1 MYRLCI
7 TDYLEPPATFEEA
20 ELKDLAEVACL
31 RARTANELIGRVAD
45 ADALLVFHEVTVPA
59 AVIDTLTRCRII
71 ARTGVGVDNVDVAAA
86 SARGIVVT
94 NVPDYGVDEVADHA
108 MALMLACNRGLLRAD
123 RMLRPG
129 LKPWDYRAIHPTMRL
144 AGATMG
150 IVGLG
155 RIGTATALRAQA
167 FRMRVIAC
175 DPYIAPGI
183 DKAVGVQMVDLPT
196 LMSESDVV
204 SLHVPLTDETRGMID
219 AAALARMKPN
229 AILVNTARGAVV
241 DCVALA
247 GALRQG
253 KIGGVGID
261 VLPTEPPHPDEAIVR
276 LWLAREEPPA
286 NLVITP
292 HSAFYSEAGMI
303 EMRVKA
309 AREVARVLR
318 GERPR
323 YCVNAQQLKCVPWK
337 T

>member
-1 MYRLCI
+1 MYKLCI
-7 TDYLEPPATFEEA
+7 TDYLEPPATFEEEA
-20 ELKDLAEVACL
+20 LKGLAVVECL
-31 RARTANELIGRVAD
+31 RAKTANELIGRLAD

-86 SARGIVVT
+86 TEKGIVVT

-123 RMLRPG
+123 RLLRPG

-155 RIGTATALRAQA
+155 RIGTATALRAKA

-183 DKAVGVQMVDLPT
+183 DKAVGIQMADLPT
-196 LMSESDVV
+196 LLSESDVV
-204 SLHVPLTDETRGMID
+204 SLHVPLTDETRHMID
-219 AAALARMKPN
+219 AAAIARMKPHG
-229 AILVNTARGAVV
+229 ILVNTARGAVV
-241 DCVALA
+241 DVAALA
-247 GALRQG
+247 EALRQRR
-253 KIGGVGID
+253 IGGAGID
-261 VLPTEPPHPDEAIVR
+261 VLPTEPPGADEALIR
-276 LWLAREEPPA
+276 LWFEHSDPPV

-292 HSAFYSEAGMI
+292 HSAFYSEAGMV

-309 AREVARVLR
+309 AQEVARVLR

-323 YCVNAQQLKCVPWK
+323 YGVNVQQLARVPWRM
-337 T
+337 